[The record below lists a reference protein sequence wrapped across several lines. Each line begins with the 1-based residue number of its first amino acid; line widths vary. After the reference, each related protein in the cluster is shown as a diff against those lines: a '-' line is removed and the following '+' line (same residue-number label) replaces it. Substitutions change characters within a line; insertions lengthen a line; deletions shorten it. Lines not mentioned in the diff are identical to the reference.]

1 MASLKKQSFIS
12 LLIMAVT
19 LAGVILAIWWIFISP
34 AEAPNT
40 ELQQTESDFEAIEFD
55 EQQINSELDDLEK
68 EIEGLE
74 MDWGR

>member
-1 MASLKKQSFIS
+1 MASLKKQSFPS
-12 LLIMAVT
+12 LLIMAIT

-55 EQQINSELDDLEK
+55 EQQINSGFDDLEK